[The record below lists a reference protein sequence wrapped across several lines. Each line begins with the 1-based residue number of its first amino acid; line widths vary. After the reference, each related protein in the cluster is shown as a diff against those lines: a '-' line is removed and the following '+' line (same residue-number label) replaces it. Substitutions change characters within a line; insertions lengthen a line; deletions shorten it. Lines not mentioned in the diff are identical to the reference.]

1 MQPNQLKA
9 HIALFIVSL
18 IYGANYTIAKEIL
31 DNGYMQP
38 YGLTLL
44 RVISAVLLLESFH
57 QFFIKEKI
65 ERKDIPRLAICGLT
79 GVAVN
84 QMMFIA
90 GLKYTSHINAALIMT
105 TTPVLVLVASW
116 VILKEAVTRKKLL
129 GIVFGITGAAI
140 LIVYGKKFA
149 YNKEGLLGDLMIF
162 VNAVSYGIF
171 LVIVKNLMRKY
182 HPLTVTKWVFL
193 FGLFFVLPFGSHELI
208 STPMNSFTP
217 HIWLALAYVLL
228 CTTFL
233 AYLLNAF
240 ALKLV
245 NPSVVSIYI
254 YLQPL
259 IATSIALA
267 FGKDELTLVKMIA
280 GFLIFLGVFLVSVK

>member
-9 HIALFIVSL
+9 HTALFIVSL

-65 ERKDIPRLAICGLT
+65 ERKDIPSLAICGLT

-116 VILKEAVTRKKLL
+116 VILKEAVTGKKLL

-193 FGLFFVLPFGSHELI
+193 FGLFFVLPFGTHELI
-208 STPMNSFTP
+208 NTPMNSFTP

>member
-193 FGLFFVLPFGSHELI
+193 FGLFFVLPFGAHELI